1 MGGTTIDHQTT
12 DLARRVVLC
21 LNDRDLNSR
30 LRDGLERAG
39 YVASES
45 SLDEL
50 DLEATDG
57 EPVVLVTDDSSCDW
71 LRRVSDLLDGHP
83 HVRPLLMLSSD
94 NADGFLSAI
103 SAGISGFCAVDADVE
118 AVVRT
123 VESLRSSGVAI
134 PRGMVAP
141 LVEQVRHGRGR
152 RVQSAAG
159 PIDVTDREWQ
169 ILQLLLQRHSTK
181 EMAEALF
188 VSVGTVRSHVSA
200 LLRKLGAVDREDAI
214 SMIERARRT

>member
-21 LNDRDLNSR
+21 LNDRGLNSR

-45 SLDEL
+45 RLDEF
-50 DLEATDG
+50 DVAATDG
-57 EPVVLVTDDSSCDW
+57 APVVLVIDDSSRDW
-71 LRRVSDLLDGHP
+71 LRRVSDLVESHP
-83 HVRPLLMLSSD
+83 HVRPLLLLSSD

-103 SAGISGFCAVDADVE
+103 SAGISGFCAADAPVE

-141 LVEQVRHGRGR
+141 LVDQVRHGRGR

-159 PIDVTDREWQ
+159 PIDMTDREWE
-169 ILQLLLQRHSTK
+169 ILQLLLQRHSTR
-181 EMAEALF
+181 EIADALF
-188 VSVGTVRSHVSA
+188 VSVGTVRSHISA
-200 LLRKLGAVDREDAI
+200 LLHKLGAVDREDAI
-214 SMIERARRT
+214 SMIERARRS